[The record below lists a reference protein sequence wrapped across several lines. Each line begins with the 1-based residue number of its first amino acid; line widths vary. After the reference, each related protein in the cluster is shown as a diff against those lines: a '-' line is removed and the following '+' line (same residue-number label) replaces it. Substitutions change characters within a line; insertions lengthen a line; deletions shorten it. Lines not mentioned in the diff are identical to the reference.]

1 MKTQKVLEQPSA
13 LLQKYYPSLR
23 DHTGCIKRRMIR
35 VSSRYEKTRQHTAAT
50 HFFFFFLLH
59 SRYLSSKNL
68 NNYLGAIYTFSII

>member
-13 LLQKYYPSLR
+13 LLQKYYSSLR

-50 HFFFFFLLH
+50 HFFFFVLH
-59 SRYLSSKNL
+59 SCYLSSKNL